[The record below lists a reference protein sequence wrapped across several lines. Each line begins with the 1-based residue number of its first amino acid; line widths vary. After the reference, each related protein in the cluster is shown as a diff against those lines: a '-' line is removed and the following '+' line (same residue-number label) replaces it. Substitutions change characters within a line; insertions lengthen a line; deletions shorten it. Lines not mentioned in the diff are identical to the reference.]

1 MTKEER
7 HAILTPAEVADAR
20 AQADRAIRT
29 VGIPP
34 ELIAQLRPILAPP
47 LNASRQSESS
57 VSGRPEQGTRHDDSR
72 TPHRA
77 QSYGPSAGQ

>member
-7 HAILTPAEVADAR
+7 HAILTLEEIAGAR

-34 ELIAQLRPILAPP
+34 ELIARLRPFLAPAAER
-47 LNASRQSESS
+47 LAA
-57 VSGRPEQGTRHDDSR
+57 EQVERERATGTEGA
-72 TPHRA
+72 T
-77 QSYGPSAGQ
+77 

>member
-7 HAILTPAEVADAR
+7 HAILTPAEIADAR

-34 ELIAQLRPILAPP
+34 ELIAQLRPILAPAAER
-47 LNASRQSESS
+47 LAA
-57 VSGRPEQGTRHDDSR
+57 EQAEHERAARTGARHDDSR

-77 QSYGPSAGQ
+77 QSYGTGAGQ

>member
-7 HAILTPAEVADAR
+7 HAILTPEEIADAR

-34 ELIAQLRPILAPP
+34 ELIAQLRPILAPAAER
-47 LNASRQSESS
+47 LAA
-57 VSGRPEQGTRHDDSR
+57 EQAERERAARTGARHDDSR

-77 QSYGPSAGQ
+77 QSYGPSTGQ